1 MENLAEIVAKL
12 DALHVDIQPYRPL
25 KPEQMQRLMQK
36 LRLDWNYH
44 SNHIE
49 GNSLTYGETRTLLLY
64 GTTAKGK
71 PLKDH
76 LDIQGHNEAVEWIMD
91 LLRGEEVE
99 RPLSET
105 FIRELHKLILKEP
118 YYKDAITSNGLPTKK
133 LIQIG
138 QYKTEPNH
146 VLTPTG
152 EMFYYASPEETQAR
166 MGYLMTWYETETKKK
181 ELHPLAIAVGFHY
194 RFVRI
199 HPFDDGN
206 GRMAR
211 LLMNF
216 ILMKYGYPPAII
228 PTEQRKEY
236 IDALREADEI
246 YNENEHENTS
256 YLVPLAIYVGKCLT
270 HSLDLM
276 LKVARGESIEEP
288 DDFSKKVA
296 LLQARIKANEEI
308 KISKDENVL
317 TNLIHFELSKNV
329 KDKIFYKKIKELAPL
344 FMECSTSIIF
354 PDFDNSKLLSD
365 IVDIPDIKILN
376 YKLSDSPDFDFTQKM
391 QKKYINYI
399 EYKFYLNNFKKL
411 GIKIFNLLS
420 FVNVRFEEFKYV
432 IFYGFANTQK
442 TIEKLYHQVPT
453 EAEWEEIA
461 NFIGDGLLAEI
472 EKRISQ

>member
-1 MENLAEIVAKL
+1 
-12 DALHVDIQPYRPL
+12 
-25 KPEQMQRLMQK
+25 
-36 LRLDWNYH
+36 
-44 SNHIE
+44 
-49 GNSLTYGETRTLLLY
+49 LLY

-118 YYKDAITSNGLPTKK
+118 YYKEAITSNGLPTKK

-166 MGYLMTWYETETKKK
+166 MGDLMTWYETQTAQK
-181 ELHPLAIAVGFHY
+181 ELHPLSIAIGFHY
-194 RFVRI
+194 EFVKI

-228 PTEQRKEY
+228 PTEQRKDY
-236 IDALREADEI
+236 IDALREADETD
-246 YNENEHENTS
+246 NLE
-256 YLVPLAIYVGKCLT
+256 PFAIYVGKCLI

-276 LKVARGESIEEP
+276 LKVARGEFIEEP
-288 DDFSKKVA
+288 DDFDKKIK
-296 LLQARIKANEEI
+296 LLQASLEARDDI
-308 KISKDENVL
+308 KISKQEADL
-317 TNLIHFELSKNV
+317 AKIIHYDFSKNIR
-329 KDKIFYKKIKELAPL
+329 DNILHKKIMKLLPMFLQGVLSVKFPVIGKREGKTGIIDNFLEYNL
-344 FMECSTSIIF
+344 STK
-354 PDFDNSKLLSD
+354 PDFNFTGELQISRLSY
-365 IVDIPDIKILN
+365 LN
-376 YKLSDSPDFDFTQKM
+376 YYFDLKAFKQAGLNTFDIETHILISFQEYKYIIAFGTPNN
-391 QKKYINYI
+391 QKK
-399 EYKFYLNNFKKL
+399 
-411 GIKIFNLLS
+411 
-420 FVNVRFEEFKYV
+420 
-432 IFYGFANTQK
+432 
-442 TIEKLYHQVPT
+442 IEKLYHQVPT
-453 EAEWEEIA
+453 DAEWEEIA

-472 EKRISQ
+472 EKRIAQ

>member
-1 MENLAEIVAKL
+1 
-12 DALHVDIQPYRPL
+12 
-25 KPEQMQRLMQK
+25 
-36 LRLDWNYH
+36 
-44 SNHIE
+44 
-49 GNSLTYGETRTLLLY
+49 
-64 GTTAKGK
+64 
-71 PLKDH
+71 
-76 LDIQGHNEAVEWIMD
+76 
-91 LLRGEEVE
+91 
-99 RPLSET
+99 
-105 FIRELHKLILKEP
+105 
-118 YYKDAITSNGLPTKK
+118 PTKK

-166 MGYLMTWYETETKKK
+166 MGDLMTWYETQTTKK
-181 ELHPLAIAVGFHY
+181 ELHPLSIAIGFHY
-194 RFVRI
+194 EFVKI

-228 PTEQRKEY
+228 PTEQRKDY
-236 IDALREADEI
+236 IDALREADETD
-246 YNENEHENTS
+246 NLE
-256 YLVPLAIYVGKCLT
+256 PFAIYVGKCLI

-288 DDFSKKVA
+288 DDFSKKIK
-296 LLQARIKANEEI
+296 LLQARIKADEEI

-317 TNLIHFELSKNV
+317 TNLIHFDLSKNISQ
-329 KDKIFYKKIKELAPL
+329 KIFYKKIKELSAL
-344 FMECSTSIIF
+344 FMECLVSIGF
-354 PDFDNSKLLSD
+354 PAVEIGSVGIHEKTLL
-365 IVDIPDIKILN
+365 
-376 YKLSDSPDFDFTQKM
+376 YKLSGNPDFNFTQQL
-391 QKKYINYI
+391 QKNNLT
-399 EYKFYLNNFKKL
+399 YLNYVFHLKGFKKAGL
-411 GIKIFNLLS
+411 NSFDLIS
-420 FVNVRFEEFKYV
+420 FVNVKFEEFKYV